1 MGPIESLFTVLGAM
15 IGLALIYFL
24 IGGLCFFLNTFKRR
38 DSDVY
43 GVAPDEG
50 ASEQK
55 KMRYE
60 ARRNAIDYVNTLSCE
75 EMEIESF
82 DGTKLVGRLY
92 CAEKSEGRLV
102 ICVHGYN
109 SNGKRCFGAFVPEF
123 NNLNLDVLVVD
134 DRAHGDSEGKYTGFT
149 VLDRIDVKCWVEM
162 MKPRYDDIYLF
173 GTSMG
178 ASTVGLVAADMP
190 EIAGLIF
197 DCGFTSPIEAFRTK
211 VKDKIPPFLYEPVFF
226 FGRMWSKIILG
237 FYFKKVSTLE
247 AMKDVKCPVLFVQGG
262 NDKIVPQEMAE
273 QLFEA
278 CGSENKRLEIFE
290 EAEHSA
296 CFYVD
301 KERYLS
307 LLEEFF
313 AK

>member
-1 MGPIESLFTVLGAM
+1 MGPIESLFTVLGSLIA
-15 IGLALIYFL
+15 LALIYFV
-24 IGGLCFFLNTFKRR
+24 IGGLCFFLSTFKRR
-38 DSDVY
+38 NSDVY
-43 GVAPDEG
+43 GVAPDED

-60 ARRNAIDYVNTLSCE
+60 TRRTAIDYVNTLPCE

-92 CAEKSEGRLV
+92 PAEKGDGRLV

-109 SNGKRCFGAFVPEF
+109 SNGRRCFGAFVPEL
-123 NNLNLDVLVVD
+123 NRLNLDVLVVE

-149 VLDRIDVKCWVEM
+149 VLDRIDVKCWIER
-162 MKPRYDDIYLF
+162 MKPSYDDIYLF

-197 DCGFTSPIEAFRTK
+197 DCGFTSPIEAFRTR
-211 VKDKIPPFLYEPVFF
+211 VKDKTPPFIYEPIFF

-237 FYFKKVSTLE
+237 FDFKKVSTLE
-247 AMKDVKCPVLFVQGG
+247 AMKDVKCHVLFVHGG
-262 NDKIVPQEMAE
+262 NDKIVPKEMAE
-273 QLFEA
+273 ELFEA
-278 CGSENKRLEIFE
+278 CGSENKRLEIFD

-296 CFYVD
+296 SFYVD
-301 KERYLS
+301 KERYLA
-307 LLEEFF
+307 LLDEFF
-313 AK
+313 AQ